1 MRVECTDEVGW
12 SRKDREGEEKIWYR
26 ISGGRRGR
34 EDDEDDDDDDAEV
47 VFEEAIA
54 S

>member
-1 MRVECTDEVGW
+1 MRVECTDEDGW
-12 SRKDREGEEKIWYR
+12 RRKDREGEEKIWYR

-34 EDDEDDDDDDAEV
+34 EDDDDGAEV
-47 VFEEAIA
+47 GFEEAIA